1 MYYLEKLVLAYVIRK
16 DGGADGSGG
25 KLLLIF
31 TANIHDRIFARISN
45 KNWKTLWK
53 KLVYF
58 KKSVLSF
65 CQSVQYIMYRV
76 DKQQKKKRA
85 LAAQIVLYAFALLT
99 CCVEICE
106 F

>member
-16 DGGADGSGG
+16 DGGADGSG
-25 KLLLIF
+25 
-31 TANIHDRIFARISN
+31 SN
-45 KNWKTLWK
+45 KNWKKLWK

-76 DKQQKKKRA
+76 DKQEKKKRA

>member
-1 MYYLEKLVLAYVIRK
+1 MLHLVLIVWFWLPEIVLEYLSRE
-16 DGGADGSGG
+16 
-25 KLLLIF
+25 
-31 TANIHDRIFARISN
+31 
-45 KNWKTLWK
+45 
-53 KLVYF
+53 
-58 KKSVLSF
+58 SVLSF

-76 DKQQKKKRA
+76 DKQEKKKRA